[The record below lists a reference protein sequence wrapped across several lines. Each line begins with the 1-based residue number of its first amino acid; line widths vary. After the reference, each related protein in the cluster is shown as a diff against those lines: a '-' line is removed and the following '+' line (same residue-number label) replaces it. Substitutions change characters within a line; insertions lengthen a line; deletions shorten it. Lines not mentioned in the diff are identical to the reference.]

1 MLAADPAW
9 IEESIAG
16 YYPHVDRIIVSFDE
30 TGTSWTG
37 HPLDPTEAV
46 SRLKALDHQGKI
58 VLAPGRF
65 FSLGRNALAS
75 DTAPVSYT
83 HLRAHETV
91 LDLVC
96 RLLLEK
102 KNSRPLPTT

>member
-1 MLAADPAW
+1 MKLNAYVLAADPAW

-46 SRLKALDHQGKI
+46 SRLKALDHQG
-58 VLAPGRF
+58 L
-65 FSLGRNALAS
+65 SLI
-75 DTAPVSYT
+75 
-83 HLRAHETV
+83 HI
-91 LDLVC
+91 
-96 RLLLEK
+96 
-102 KNSRPLPTT
+102 